1 MQEIDYVF
9 FVQENG
15 APTNVQ
21 ARRIINAR
29 SARLSHRRRRLRQQQ
44 EAHGLVVSDCPKC
57 GSPRSTFKGECSRC
71 KQAVGASTSTSV
83 ALYHGNS
90 DPFDSLPVPMDAKAV
105 QYFSFARQ
113 CVGRVVR
120 GVSPVEPIM
129 LSEQAQLE
137 LVADPSNKDL
147 PSFTS
152 HPKTVRSHVGGQ
164 YFLAL
169 TSIYASAANPPQGQT
184 FSADN

>member
-1 MQEIDYVF
+1 MQATDYLF
-9 FVQENG
+9 FVQTNG

-44 EAHGLVVSDCPKC
+44 EAHNLVVSDCPKC
-57 GSPRSTFKGECSRC
+57 GSPRSTFKGECPGC
-71 KQAVGASTSTSV
+71 QQAVDTSTSV
-83 ALYHGNS
+83 TLYHGNS
-90 DPFDSLPVPMDAKAV
+90 DPFDSLPVPMDAKAN
-105 QYFSFARQ
+105 QYFSFARK

-120 GVSPVEPIM
+120 SIFPAETMMVF
-129 LSEQAQLE
+129 EQEQLK
-137 LVADPSNKDL
+137 LVVDPSSKDL

-152 HPKTVRSHVGGQ
+152 HPKPVRSYIGGQ

-169 TSIYASAANPPQGQT
+169 SYRAEVASHLYLR
-184 FSADN
+184 FRY